1 MKQTPNYIKGVVL
14 FSILVLP
21 SLLYLYLTAG
31 KHNFLYLPTIADEAQ
46 NYVALVEE
54 NRREQPKHHYIRD
67 FRLNEEYSFKDLD
80 DNIKLIFISRA
91 EETLN
96 NQLIAYMFET
106 EVWEHLGNYEN
117 IYFLNFVIEDST
129 HIFDASIFEE
139 NSIPK
144 DQWINIPLSIDSLNS
159 IMKDNV
165 WVGEIADKMYT
176 GEELNIAEVIISD
189 KEGRMRTG
197 FDNNDIVMYSYN
209 NLSKFEIKL
218 LRDDLKVLLAEY
230 QRELKK
236 KND

>member
-21 SLLYLYLTAG
+21 SLLYLFLTSG
-31 KHNFLYLPTIADEAQ
+31 KHNFVYLPIIADEEQ
-46 NYVALVEE
+46 NYIALLDE
-54 NRREQPKHHYIRD
+54 NRKEQPKHHYISN
-67 FRLNEEYSFKDLD
+67 FRLNEKYFFNDLD

-91 EETLN
+91 EETLS

-106 EVWEHLGNYEN
+106 EVWAHLGNYED

-129 HIFDASIFEE
+129 HTFDPSIFKD
-139 NSIPK
+139 NTIPK
-144 DQWINIPLSIDSLNS
+144 DQWINIPLSLDSLYT
-159 IMKDNV
+159 IMEDNI
-165 WVGEIADKMYT
+165 WVGNITEKIFT
-176 GEELNIAEVIISD
+176 GDQLNIAEVVISD
-189 KEGRMRTG
+189 REGRIRTG
-197 FDNNDIVMYSYN
+197 FDNNDIVMYTYN

-218 LRDDLKVLLAEY
+218 LIDDLKVLLAEY

>member
-31 KHNFLYLPTIADEAQ
+31 KHNFLYLPIIADEAQ

-106 EVWEHLGNYEN
+106 EVWEHLGDYEN

-129 HIFDASIFEE
+129 HLFDASIFEE

-165 WVGEIADKMYT
+165 WVGDIANKMYT

>member
-1 MKQTPNYIKGVVL
+1 MQQTPNHIKGVVL

-21 SLLYLYLTAG
+21 SLLYLYITAG
-31 KHNFLYLPTIADEAQ
+31 KHNFLYLPIIADESQ
-46 NYVALVEE
+46 NYIALVEE
-54 NRREQPKHHYIRD
+54 NRREQPKHHYVSD

-80 DNIKLIFISRA
+80 GNIKLMFTSCA
-91 EETLN
+91 EETLK

-106 EVWEHLGNYEN
+106 EVWEHLGGYEN
-117 IYFLNFVIEDST
+117 IYFLNFVVEDSIHT
-129 HIFDASIFEE
+129 FDASIFEE
-139 NSIPK
+139 NKIPK
-144 DQWINIPLSIDSLNS
+144 DQWINIPISKDSLNS
-159 IMKDNV
+159 IMVGNV
-165 WVGEIADKMYT
+165 WVGEIANKMYT
-176 GEELNIAEVIISD
+176 DDELNIAEVIISD

-197 FDNNDIVMYSYN
+197 FDKNEMIMYSYN